1 MNSRLTVA
9 IHVIGM
15 IAWIEREQNR
25 PAKSD
30 ELAESVGAHPVFVRE
45 TLSMLSSA
53 GLVEGRRGR
62 SGGTVLSRRAEEIT
76 LAQVYSA
83 VRDDTPLLG
92 QHPSSANSS
101 CRVAPIIKSY
111 LSEAY
116 SEAEALLVAG
126 LAERT
131 VDAMSRHVVEALR
144 DGKALGRIDQDAPQ
158 ETDA

>member
-45 TLSMLSSA
+45 TLSMLSNA
-53 GLVEGRRGR
+53 GLVDGRRGR
-62 SGGTVLSRRAEEIT
+62 SGGTVLARRAEEIT
-76 LAQVYSA
+76 LAQVYAA

-92 QHPSSANSS
+92 QHPSPANSG

-116 SEAEALLVAG
+116 AEGEALLVAS

-131 VDAMSRHVVEALR
+131 VDAMSRHVVEVLQIRKAQGGIGL
-144 DGKALGRIDQDAPQ
+144 GKPQ